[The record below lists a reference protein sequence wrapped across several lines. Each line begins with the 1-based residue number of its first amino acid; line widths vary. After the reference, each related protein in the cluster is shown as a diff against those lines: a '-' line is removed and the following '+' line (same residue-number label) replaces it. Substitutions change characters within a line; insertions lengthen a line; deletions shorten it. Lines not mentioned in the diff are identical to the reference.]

1 MKRIP
6 TLTTPFGTFTD
17 VRVEPGN
24 YASEEGP
31 GAMALTL
38 WDGYGEMLATVSVNL
53 PGYPLPE
60 GPGWFYAKAYSENEG
75 LPEALRDAG
84 VLTREGIT
92 YVGPFESPVYL
103 ARLTEEYRA

>member
-6 TLTTPFGTFTD
+6 TLTTPFGTFTN

-24 YASEEGP
+24 YASEEGI

-53 PGYPLPE
+53 PDRTLPE
-60 GPGWFYAKAYSENEG
+60 GPGWFFAKAYSENEG
-75 LPEALRDAG
+75 LPEALAAAG
-84 VLTREGIT
+84 VIRLTGFT
-92 YVGPFESPVYL
+92 YVGPFQSLVYL
-103 ARLTEEYRA
+103 ARLTEEYR